1 VRYTVVIILM
11 PGVDI
16 SILLRMYM
24 FPGIINFIWII
35 PIFLKGP
42 ILARPL
48 IYVTHL
54 RMPYDDVDHKQR
66 DIWKHHR

>member
-1 VRYTVVIILM
+1 
-11 PGVDI
+11 
-16 SILLRMYM
+16 M

-35 PIFLKGP
+35 PIFLKGL

-48 IYVTHL
+48 IYLRHL
-54 RMPYDDVDHKQR
+54 RIPYDDVDHEQR